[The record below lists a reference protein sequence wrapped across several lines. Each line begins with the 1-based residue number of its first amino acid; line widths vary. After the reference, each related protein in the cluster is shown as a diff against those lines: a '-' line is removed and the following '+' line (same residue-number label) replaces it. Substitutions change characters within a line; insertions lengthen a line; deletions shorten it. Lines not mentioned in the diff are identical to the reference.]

1 MAVKFV
7 IGRAGSGKTRYCI
20 DEIREHLIREP
31 EGAPLILLVPQQ
43 FTFEAERE
51 LVSKEG
57 VSGTIRAQVLSFHRL
72 AWRIMQAE
80 GGTARTPIDEIGKK
94 LLLRRIMQRRQGQLK
109 FYAGTQDQQGV
120 IDRMDELFTEWKRYG
135 MQPQHLE
142 ERMDKG
148 RYHWEHSQSLEPKMQ
163 DLMMVY
169 REFEEEL
176 KAQYLDGEDVLTLLA
191 EQIIQSEWLSN
202 AKIWIDGFHGF
213 TPQEMAV
220 IERLMIR
227 CPEVSMT
234 FCLDRPYYD
243 YDDLD
248 DLALFHP
255 TARTMRQL
263 QRSLVNYGL
272 PAPHMV
278 ELADRKLPTRFTNN
292 PMLGFLEQYYDRN
305 TGRVR
310 FDKKDAEKVHGNG
323 RVNESIV
330 IAEAASRRAEVE
342 GVCREMV
349 RLTREEEVRWRDM
362 AVMVRNMNEYGE
374 LLSAV
379 MSDFNIPHFL
389 DQKRSV
395 LHHPLVEFIRSALEV
410 VNHQWHYDAVFR
422 CVKTDFLL
430 PWGHMYS
437 ESRLRRQMDRL
448 ENYVLAFG
456 IKGSRWSEEKA
467 WTYRER
473 RSLEGPEEE
482 LREAEEKAL
491 AEINETRRWVS
502 VPLHH
507 FARRLKDRSKVQG
520 KVEALFELLAFANV
534 PERLERWSL
543 TCSEAGQLEEARE
556 HTQLWD
562 RVMDVFDQLVDM
574 LGEEEVS
581 NELFADLVE
590 TGLES
595 ISMGLVPPSLDEV
608 LVGTVDRTRSG
619 SVTHAF
625 ILGVNEGVL
634 PARLSEDG
642 LLTENEREMLQQAD
656 ISMADSAKRKLLDEQ
671 FLIYNAITSASSYL
685 WMSYPLADEEGKGLL
700 PSEIMKRIRYLFPQ
714 VKVKQLALEPTPFMS
729 EKELFSYLAHPQ
741 QAFSFLGV
749 QLKRRMQGEDIAKTW
764 WDVYNWLLGNEAW
777 NGKLERMVQALM
789 FDNHVDRL
797 PASTSR
803 ELYGSHLKAS
813 VSRME
818 RFAGCPF
825 SHFASHG
832 LRLRERKVY
841 ALEAPDIGQLYHAA
855 LSEFAQGLQRD
866 GLDWGDLSPEDC
878 YKRSAQVV
886 EELAPKLPGD
896 ILLSSHRFRHI
907 TRKLQDVVGRSS
919 VVLAE
924 HAKRGE
930 FKPLAT
936 ELDFGPGSTLPA
948 LEFTLENGC
957 TMEIIGRI
965 DRVDQADTE
974 GGVLLR
980 VIDYKSS
987 ATALD
992 MAEVFHGLS
1001 LQMLTYLDVV
1011 ITHAEKWLGIE
1022 AKPAGVL
1029 YFHVHN
1035 PLLLHANRIGA
1046 DKAEEETRKRYKMK
1060 GLLAA
1065 DTEIIG
1071 MMDSALKTGTGHSQL
1086 LPVAI
1091 TKDGGF
1097 YKNSSVATD
1106 KQWKQIRSYVRGQI
1120 KQIGT
1125 DITDGAVDISPYRM
1139 GNKAACMRCSY
1150 RSVCQ
1155 FEPHFAGS
1163 QYQVRRKMSG
1173 DELWSEIDRCVM
1185 NQEVGTGRQA
1195 EGGSGV

>member
-20 DEIREHLIREP
+20 DQIREHLIREP
-31 EGAPLILLVPQQ
+31 EGSPLILLVPQQ

-51 LVSKEG
+51 LVSKDG

-80 GGTARTPIDEIGKK
+80 GGTARMPIDEIGKK
-94 LLLRRIMQRRQGQLK
+94 LLLRRILQRRQGQLK

-135 MQPQHLE
+135 MLPLQLE
-142 ERMDKG
+142 ERMTKG
-148 RYHWEHSQSLEPKMQ
+148 RHHWEHSQSLEPKLQ

-191 EQIIQSEWLSN
+191 EQVINSEWLSS
-202 AKIWIDGFHGF
+202 AQIWIDGFHGF

-234 FCLDRPYYD
+234 FCLDRPFYD

-248 DLALFHP
+248 ELHLFHP

-272 PAPHMV
+272 PTPLMV
-278 ELADRKLPTRFTNN
+278 ELADKQHPTRFTET
-292 PMLGFLEQYYDRN
+292 PMLGFLERNFDRN
-305 TGRVR
+305 AGRVR
-310 FDKKDAEKVHGNG
+310 FDKKITDHAPL
-323 RVNESIV
+323 V
-330 IAEAASRRAEVE
+330 IAEAASRRAEIE
-342 GVCREMV
+342 GVCRDMV
-349 RLTREEEVRWRDM
+349 RLTREENVRWRDM

-374 LLSAV
+374 LLSVV
-379 MSDFNIPHFL
+379 MRDFGIPHFI

-430 PWGHMYS
+430 PWGHENS
-437 ESRLRRQMDRL
+437 ESRLRRRMDRL

-456 IKGSRWSEEKA
+456 IKGSRWTDDKN
-467 WTYRER
+467 WLYRER

-482 LREAEEKAL
+482 MREDEEQAL
-491 AEINETRRWVS
+491 AEINDTRRWVA
-502 VPLHH
+502 VPLDH
-507 FARRLKDRSKVQG
+507 FARKLKDRSQVRG
-520 KVEALFELLAFANV
+520 KVEALFELLTISHV
-534 PERLERWSL
+534 PDRLERWSL
-543 TCSEAGQLEEARE
+543 TSSEAGQLEQARE

-574 LGEEEVS
+574 LGDEEVS

-608 LVGTVDRTRSG
+608 LIGTVDRTRSG

-625 ILGVNEGVL
+625 ILGVNDGVL

-642 LLTENEREMLQQAD
+642 LLTENERELLQQAD

-685 WMSYPLADEEGKGLL
+685 WLSYPLADEEGKGLL
-700 PSEIMKRIRYLFPQ
+700 PSEVMKRIRYLFPQ
-714 VKVKQLALEPTPFMS
+714 VVIKQLALEPTNFMS
-729 EKELFSYLAHPQ
+729 EDELISYLSHPQ

-749 QLKRRMQGEDIAKTW
+749 QLKRRMQGEEMPDAW
-764 WDVYNWLLGNEAW
+764 WEVYNWLLQDEAW
-777 NGKLERMVQALM
+777 SGKLGRMVQALL
-789 FDNHVDRL
+789 FDNHEERL
-797 PASTSR
+797 PALTSR
-803 ELYGSHLKAS
+803 ELYGTHLKAS

-825 SHFASHG
+825 SHFVSHG
-832 LRLRERKVY
+832 LRLRERRVY

-878 YKRSAQVV
+878 YARSAQVV

-936 ELDFGPGSTLPA
+936 ELDFGPGQTLPP

-965 DRVDQADTE
+965 DRVDQADTD

-987 ATALD
+987 STALD
-992 MAEVFHGLS
+992 MSEVYHGLS

-1046 DKAEEETRKRYKMK
+1046 DKAEEETRKRFKMK
-1060 GLLAA
+1060 GLLTA

-1071 MMDSALKTGTGHSQL
+1071 MMDSSLKTGSGHSQL

-1106 KQWKQIRSYVRGQI
+1106 KQWRQIRSFVRGQI

-1125 DITDGAVDISPYRM
+1125 DITEGAVDISPYRM

-1150 RSVCQ
+1150 RPVCQ
-1155 FEPHFAGS
+1155 FEPNFSGS
-1163 QYQVRRKMSG
+1163 QYQVRKKLSG
-1173 DELWSEIDRCVM
+1173 DDLWSEIDRCVKK
-1185 NQEVGTGRQA
+1185 EA
-1195 EGGSGV
+1195 EGVTEYDNRT